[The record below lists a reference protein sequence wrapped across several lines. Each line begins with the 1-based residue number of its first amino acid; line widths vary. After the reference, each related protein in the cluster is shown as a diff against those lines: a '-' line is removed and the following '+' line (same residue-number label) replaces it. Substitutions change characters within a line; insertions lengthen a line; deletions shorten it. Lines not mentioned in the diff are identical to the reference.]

1 MNIKLFFM
9 KLMVKRGRRKL
20 LKRLATFPIKGE
32 KFMVP
37 RTDAAPASME
47 FSRPEYWSG

>member
-20 LKRLATFPIKGE
+20 LKRLASFSIKAKNSWFPE
-32 KFMVP
+32 PMP
-37 RTDAAPASME
+37 RL
-47 FSRPEYWSG
+47 